1 MGNIGSSG
9 VHGRRRNSGRRSQ
22 PHPHPPPPPPQAPQP
37 EITANRYVFAAATPY
52 PPSQYHGPNAAP
64 YYQYPGYYPPPPPPT
79 SVPMPLLAP
88 YDHHHHHPGAAH
100 GAWVNGRY
108 PYGPMVQPPPP
119 PPPPYVEHQKAVT
132 IRNDVNLKKETLRIE
147 PDEANPGKYLVA
159 FTFDATVAGRGSL
172 YQLIQHNIVFQI
184 MLQLIAIIFPY
195 FFTLLKDHISSHFSR
210 ITLVVYILSRDI
222 RYKLIKCLITCSITI
237 IFFAK
242 EGEDCCL
249 TPMKES
255 LHPPITVHFQQGL
268 AQKFKQPSGTGIDF
282 SMFEEAELSKDAD
295 MDIYPLAVKAEAS
308 PDTQSGNSDGGSTNS
323 QITQAV
329 FEKDKG
335 EYHVRVVKQIL
346 WVNGMRYELQEIYGI
361 GNSVEGEFDSN
372 DPGKECVICL
382 SEPRDTTVLPCR
394 HMCMCSE
401 CAKVL
406 RFQTNR
412 CPICRQPVER
422 LLEIKVSNGGAE
434 NEEN

>member
-9 VHGRRRNSGRRSQ
+9 VHGRRRSSSRRN
-22 PHPHPPPPPPQAPQP
+22 HPPPPPPQAPQP

-52 PPSQYHGPNAAP
+52 PPSQYPNPNYHP
-64 YYQYPGYYPPPPPPT
+64 YYQHPGYYAPPPPGA
-79 SVPMPLLAP
+79 MPLPPPAP
-88 YDHHHHHPGAAH
+88 YDQQHAVN
-100 GAWVNGRY
+100 WVNGRY
-108 PYGPMVQPPPP
+108 TYGPMMQAPP

-147 PDEANPGKYLVA
+147 PDEENPGKHLVA
-159 FTFDATVAGRGSL
+159 FTFDATVAG
-172 YQLIQHNIVFQI
+172 
-184 MLQLIAIIFPY
+184 
-195 FFTLLKDHISSHFSR
+195 
-210 ITLVVYILSRDI
+210 
-222 RYKLIKCLITCSITI
+222 SITI

-242 EGEDCCL
+242 EGEGCSL
-249 TPMKES
+249 TPTKES
-255 LHPPITVHFQQGL
+255 LHPPITVHFEKGL
-268 AQKFKQPSGTGIDF
+268 AQKFRQPLGTGIDF
-282 SMFEEAELSKDAD
+282 SQFEEGELSRDGD
-295 MDIYPLAVKAEAS
+295 MEVYPLAVKAET
-308 PDTQSGNSDGGSTNS
+308 TQDSRAGNPAADKGGSTNS

-346 WVNGMRYELQEIYGI
+346 WVDCKRYELQEIYGI
-361 GNSVEGEFDSN
+361 GNSVEGEFDGN

-382 SEPRDTTVLPCR
+382 SEPRDTAVLPCR

-422 LLEIKVSNGGAE
+422 LLEIKVNNGADE
-434 NEEN
+434 R

>member
-1 MGNIGSSG
+1 MGNMGSSG
-9 VHGRRRNSGRRSQ
+9 VNGRRRSSSRRS
-22 PHPHPPPPPPQAPQP
+22 HPPPPPQPQPPQP
-37 EITANRYVFAAATPY
+37 EINANRYVFAAVTPY
-52 PPSQYHGPNAAP
+52 PTQYPNPNAPP
-64 YYQYPGYYPPPPPPT
+64 YYQYPGYSPPPPAAMP
-79 SVPMPLLAP
+79 VPLPAS
-88 YDHHHHHPGAAH
+88 YDHHHRMDPGHAN
-100 GAWVNGRY
+100 WVNGRY
-108 PYGPMVQPPPP
+108 PCGPMMPPPAP
-119 PPPPYVEHQKAVT
+119 CVEHQKAVT

-159 FTFDATVAGRGSL
+159 FTFDATVPGRREIVRIVLSAYPASL
-172 YQLIQHNIVFQI
+172 CSSFRPQRDSCAVFS
-184 MLQLIAIIFPY
+184 LQLSPCCKEENDPLNLMLRYTFRR
-195 FFTLLKDHISSHFSR
+195 KN
-210 ITLVVYILSRDI
+210 ILSSEI
-222 RYKLIKCLITCSITI
+222 WICNMTV

-255 LHPPITVHFQQGL
+255 LLPPVTFEFLKGL
-268 AQKFKQPSGTGIDF
+268 AQKFRQPSGTGIDF
-282 SMFEEAELSKDAD
+282 SMFEEAELSKDSEAD
-295 MDIYPLAVKAEAS
+295 VYPLAVKAEATLDNPS
-308 PDTQSGNSDGGSTNS
+308 ESEDGSAASGSTNS

-346 WVNGMRYELQEIYGI
+346 WVNGMRYELQEIFGI
-361 GNSVEGEFDSN
+361 GNSVESDFDGN

-394 HMCMCSE
+394 HMCMCSG

-422 LLEIKVSNGGAE
+422 LLEIKVSEGAV
-434 NEEN
+434 EE

>member
-1 MGNIGSSG
+1 MM
-9 VHGRRRNSGRRSQ
+9 Q
-22 PHPHPPPPPPQAPQP
+22 PA
-37 EITANRYVFAAATPY
+37 
-52 PPSQYHGPNAAP
+52 
-64 YYQYPGYYPPPPPPT
+64 
-79 SVPMPLLAP
+79 
-88 YDHHHHHPGAAH
+88 
-100 GAWVNGRY
+100 
-108 PYGPMVQPPPP
+108 
-119 PPPPYVEHQKAVT
+119 PPPYVEHQKAVT

-147 PDEANPGKYLVA
+147 PDEENPGKYLVA
-159 FTFDATVAGRGSL
+159 FTYDATVAG
-172 YQLIQHNIVFQI
+172 
-184 MLQLIAIIFPY
+184 
-195 FFTLLKDHISSHFSR
+195 
-210 ITLVVYILSRDI
+210 
-222 RYKLIKCLITCSITI
+222 SITI

-242 EGEDCCL
+242 EGKDCCL

-255 LHPPITVHFQQGL
+255 LHPPIIVNFEQGL
-268 AQKFKQPSGTGIDF
+268 AQKFKQPSGTGIEL
-282 SMFEEAELSKDAD
+282 SVFEEGELSKDGD
-295 MDIYPLAVKAEAS
+295 MEIYPLAVKAEAS
-308 PDTQSGNSDGGSTNS
+308 SDNQSGNSDSGSSNS

-346 WVNGMRYELQEIYGI
+346 WVNGMRYELQEIFGI
-361 GNSVEGEFDSN
+361 GNSVEGEFDAN

-422 LLEIKVSNGGAE
+422 LLEIKVNNGTDE
-434 NEEN
+434 